1 MLSLAALAVGCAPV
15 CAQSVPTKVG
25 VINIQSAL
33 VSTKDGQKAVADLQA
48 RQAPKQKELEKKQA
62 DIKSLQDSLNRGGNA
77 MSEQAKEE
85 LIRSIDTKTKQFNR
99 DLQDARSD
107 ADQDEQKVLNEL
119 GQRMMVVIDKYA
131 RDHGFSV
138 ILDVSNPQT
147 PVLYASNSV
156 DITKDIIDLY
166 DKNSPGPVNAT
177 SSAPANNGNAVK
189 TPPSITP
196 PHPAAARP
204 ATPAAKKP

>member
-1 MLSLAALAVGCAPV
+1 
-15 CAQSVPTKVG
+15 
-25 VINIQSAL
+25 
-33 VSTKDGQKAVADLQA
+33 
-48 RQAPKQKELEKKQA
+48 
-62 DIKSLQDSLNRGGNA
+62 
-77 MSEQAKEE
+77 
-85 LIRSIDTKTKQFNR
+85 QFNR
-99 DLQDARSD
+99 DLQDARAD

-166 DKNSPGPVNAT
+166 DKNSPGPVSSGT
-177 SSAPANNGNAVK
+177 SSPANTGNAVK
-189 TPPSITP
+189 TPPNVAP
-196 PHPAAARP
+196 PHPATPQPRP
-204 ATPAAKKP
+204 AAPATKKP